1 MQHVLFKLNVE
12 RDQLAQD
19 LFPVFKQHL
28 RVLHDHEDD
37 MILMYL
43 LGAIDAIATYSDND
57 INLTEYRVFYPKT
70 LDYRSP
76 SNLYGWY
83 CGKQN
88 VTGMQI
94 LDSTN
99 HDVVANFEVDYESG
113 MVYPHPFGHE
123 IIFDSGYGDVD
134 SMPPRLVNII
144 FRLGAEYMEMKE
156 SSRVGEPKHLPEW
169 INFAL
174 ASVWS
179 PRV

>member
-76 SNLYGWY
+76 SNLYG
-83 CGKQN
+83 
-88 VTGMQI
+88 
-94 LDSTN
+94 
-99 HDVVANFEVDYESG
+99 
-113 MVYPHPFGHE
+113 
-123 IIFDSGYGDVD
+123 
-134 SMPPRLVNII
+134 LV
-144 FRLGAEYMEMKE
+144 L
-156 SSRVGEPKHLPEW
+156 W
-169 INFAL
+169 
-174 ASVWS
+174 
-179 PRV
+179 